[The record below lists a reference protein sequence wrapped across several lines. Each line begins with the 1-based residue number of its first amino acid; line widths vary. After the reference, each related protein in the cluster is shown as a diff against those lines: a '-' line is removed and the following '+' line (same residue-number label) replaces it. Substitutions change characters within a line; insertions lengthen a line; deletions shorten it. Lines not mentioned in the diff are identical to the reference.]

1 MVMNKIDNI
10 IKLSGLSGEKPGK
23 PVLNNSAGLNSGAK
37 IKAGLA
43 LGSGAVRGFAHIGV
57 ISELI
62 KNGVDIN
69 ELSGS
74 SMGAIVACLYASGM
88 DMASMK
94 NTALELCGDIIFDR
108 RVPIISV
115 NKGEKLKKYLKS
127 LFWSKLKVHRL
138 EELQTNVFVVCVD
151 INRGRPVVFK
161 SGDIIEALMA
171 SSAVPMLFPPYS
183 YLGETYID
191 GGVLMPLPAV
201 LLKKRRN
208 EIVIGVS
215 VGFSNMIKQPRHIL
229 HISAQS
235 IVMMGEKI
243 LSAQKK
249 EPDILI
255 EPDFAEIGFWEF
267 SKAENIIQIG
277 RSAAIKALPR
287 ILNVNSNIERGGNCE
302 GHVLNINSI

>member
-1 MVMNKIDNI
+1 MNKIDNI
-10 IKLSGLSGEKPGK
+10 IKLNGSGGEKLK
-23 PVLNNSAGLNSGAK
+23 KIALNNPAVLNSGAK

-57 ISELI
+57 ISELV

-74 SMGAIVACLYASGM
+74 SMGAIVACLYAAGM
-88 DMASMK
+88 DPADMK
-94 NTALELCGDIIFDR
+94 NTALELCGDLIFDR
-108 RVPIISV
+108 RIPFISV
-115 NKGEKLKKYLKS
+115 NKGEKLKKYLKG
-127 LFWSKLKVHRL
+127 LFWSKLKVRRL
-138 EELQTNVFVVCVD
+138 EQLKTNVFVVCVD
-151 INRGRPVVFK
+151 ISRGRPVVFK
-161 SGDIIEALMA
+161 SGDIIEVLMA
-171 SSAVPMLFPPYS
+171 SSAVPMLFAPYK

-201 LLKKRRN
+201 ILKKRRN
-208 EIVIGVS
+208 DIVIGVS
-215 VGFSNMIKQPRHIL
+215 VGFSGMIKQPRHIL

-267 SKAENIIQIG
+267 SKAEKIIQIG

-287 ILNVNSNIERGGNCE
+287 ILTMNSNIERGGNYE

>member
-1 MVMNKIDNI
+1 MAINKIDNI
-10 IKLSGLSGEKPGK
+10 IKLSGLNGK
-23 PVLNNSAGLNSGAK
+23 KQGTTIAGNSSGLNSCAK

-62 KNGVDIN
+62 KSGVDIN

-74 SMGAIVACLYASGM
+74 SMGAIVACLYAAGM
-88 DMASMK
+88 DPVSMK
-94 NTALELCGDIIFDR
+94 NTALELCGDVIFDR
-108 RVPIISV
+108 RIPIISV
-115 NKGEKLKKYLKS
+115 NKGAKLKKYLKS
-127 LFWSKLKVHRL
+127 LFWSKLKIRRL
-138 EELQTNVFVVCVD
+138 EELQTNVFVVCAD

-161 SGDIIEALMA
+161 SGDIIETLMA

-208 EIVIGVS
+208 DLVIGVS

-249 EPDILI
+249 DPDILI
-255 EPDFAEIGFWEF
+255 EPDFAGIGFWEF
-267 SKAENIIQIG
+267 SKAETIIQIG
-277 RSAAIKALPR
+277 RRAAIKALPR
-287 ILNVNSNIERGGNCE
+287 ILTLNSNIERGGNCE